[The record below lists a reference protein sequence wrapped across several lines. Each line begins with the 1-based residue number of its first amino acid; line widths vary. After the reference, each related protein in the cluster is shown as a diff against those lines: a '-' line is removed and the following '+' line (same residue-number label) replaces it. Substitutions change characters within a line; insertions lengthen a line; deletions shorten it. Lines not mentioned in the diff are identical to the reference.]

1 MSADIVL
8 LPAVPQRLKRDRGAI
23 SWFEGMA
30 GEYERIGDQ
39 QMARSLRE
47 HAQVK
52 ADSVRQQEAHLS
64 LAFPEFPG

>member
-23 SWFEGMA
+23 AWFGRLA
-30 GEYERIGDQ
+30 ADYERIGDAA
-39 QMARSLRE
+39 MARSMRA